1 MKWHVQPARIGGS
14 AIVPGDKSIA
24 HRALMLA
31 GLARGTS
38 VIQNLPAGE
47 DVLSTASCMSRLH
60 VGVEI
65 ADGTAHIRSNG
76 GVSAPVEDLD
86 TGNSGTTIRLL
97 SGLLAGQGFS
107 SRLTGDASLQRR
119 PMARVV
125 EPLREMGA
133 SISTRDG
140 SAPLDIAG
148 SNLHGIR
155 YTLPVA
161 SAQVKSAILLAGLFA
176 AGTTTVVEIVPARD
190 HTERM
195 LAALGLN
202 VQRHGHSVA
211 VERGDVPDAFALT
224 VPGDISSAA
233 FLWAAAALTGGEVTI
248 DSVGLNPTRS
258 AILGVLERMGAR
270 IAVGSEFEDAG
281 EPRGTT
287 SVGGRIERPIHIC
300 AEDVPGLVDELPL
313 IALLATQVAGESV
326 VEGAAELRVKETDRI
341 SAVARELRV
350 MGADIEE
357 RPDGWCIRGGT
368 PLRGGYVQ
376 SHGDHR
382 LAMMLAIAGAV
393 AQGET
398 VIERAD
404 VAAVSFPGFASV
416 FASLGGVIDEA

>member
-1 MKWHVQPARIGGS
+1 MKWRVQPTRIGGS

-38 VIQNLPAGE
+38 VIRNLPAGE
-47 DVLSTASCMSRLH
+47 DVLSTASCMSRLD
-60 VGVEI
+60 VGVDVT
-65 ADGTAHIRSNG
+65 DGTAHIRSNG
-76 GVSAPVEDLD
+76 GVSAPVQDLD
-86 TGNSGTTIRLL
+86 AGNSGTTIRLL
-97 SGLLAGQGFS
+97 SGILAGQGFS
-107 SRLTGDASLQRR
+107 SRLTGDASLRRR

-125 EPLREMGA
+125 EPLRQMGA
-133 SISTRDG
+133 SISTQDG
-140 SAPLDIAG
+140 SAPLDIAA
-148 SNLHGIR
+148 SSLHGIQ

-161 SAQVKSAILLAGLFA
+161 SAQVQSAILLAGLFA
-176 AGTTTVVEIVPARD
+176 TGTTTVVEIVPARD

-202 VQRHGHSVA
+202 IQRHGHA
-211 VERGDVPDAFALT
+211 VEVQCGRVPDAFALT

-258 AILGVLERMGAR
+258 ALLGVLERMGAR
-270 IAVGSEFEDAG
+270 ITVSSEHEEAG

-287 SVGGRIERPIHIC
+287 SVSGRIERPIHIR

-313 IALLATQVAGESV
+313 VALLATQVSGDSV
-326 VEGAAELRVKETDRI
+326 VEGAGELRVKETDRI
-341 SAVARELRV
+341 AAVARELRV
-350 MGADIEE
+350 MGANIEE
-357 RPDGWCIRGGT
+357 RPDGWRIRGGT
-368 PLRGGYVQ
+368 PLRGGQVQ

-382 LAMMLAIAGAV
+382 LAMMLAVAGAG

-398 VIERAD
+398 VIEGTE

-416 FASLGGVIDEA
+416 FASLGGVIDEV